1 LAPSFAEADAPEA
14 RAGWF
19 DSTFGSLRN
28 PGYRLLSLIGLG
40 MHMGF
45 FIMVT
50 AQGLAAH
57 DLTGNSRAVGFVQF
71 GQGSAMLFL
80 APFGGAV
87 ADRVSKRLIFIVSMG
102 IMFASMVTVAI
113 LALIDQLSIYALAA
127 NSFAVGVSGSF
138 FSPARTAYIG
148 DLVGPRQHGNAVA
161 VTQIFMNAA
170 RIVGPFVAAGLL
182 AIAALRFGGVFVIV
196 SCFYGVIFMMTLWL
210 PRPRP
215 GQRRRRVG
223 VLTDMRL
230 GLRHIANSPRLLPLL
245 FGFTIIL
252 MVGQPY
258 MVIMPA
264 FTKDV
269 LGAGDAGFGIAM
281 GMAAVGGLTTS
292 LIVAALADSRHA
304 YTMLHASSFGFG
316 GGLLLLAATPSFAV
330 LLLVMVI
337 VGAFSSGFQV
347 LGSAVAL
354 RESTPEYYGRL
365 QSLINIGFS
374 LVHVTALLFGAA
386 ADLLGER
393 TVLAAMG
400 GTTCAAGLSLL
411 LWFHFATRR
420 RLPVAV

>member
-1 LAPSFAEADAPEA
+1 VAAPG
-14 RAGWF
+14 AGWF

-87 ADRVSKRLIFIVSMG
+87 ADRVSKRLIFIVSMF
-102 IMFASMVTVAI
+102 IMFASMVTVAV
-113 LALIDQLSIYALAA
+113 LALIGQLSIYALAA

-148 DLVGPRQHGNAVA
+148 DLVGPHQRGNAVA

-196 SCFYGVIFMMTLWL
+196 SCFYGVIFLMTLWL
-210 PRPRP
+210 PRPPP
-215 GQRRRRVG
+215 GQRRRRNG

-230 GLRHIANSPRLLPLL
+230 GLRHVGHSPRLLPLL
-245 FGFTIIL
+245 VGFTIIL

-269 LGAGDAGFGIAM
+269 LGTGDAGFGIA
-281 GMAAVGGLTTS
+281 VGGLVTS
-292 LIVAALADSRHA
+292 LIVATLADSRHA
-304 YTMLHASSFGFG
+304 YTLLHGSSFGFG
-316 GGLLLLAATPSFAV
+316 GALLLLAVTPSFAV
-330 LLLVMVI
+330 LLIVMVL
-337 VGAFSSGFQV
+337 VGAFSSSFQV

-400 GTTCAAGLSLL
+400 GSTCAAGLSLL
-411 LWFHFATRR
+411 LWSHAATRR
-420 RLPVAV
+420 RQAVAA